1 MTWDPILARPLP
13 PIWPPTHHETLR
25 FAFAAA
31 LDLSRIE
38 GRRVSVKVA
47 GRHYLTN
54 DPQWRIF
61 TTTQAPSPSSKVE
74 P

>member
-1 MTWDPILARPLP
+1 MTWDPIAPPLP

-47 GRHYLTN
+47 GRHYPTN

-61 TTTQAPSPSSKVE
+61 TTQAPGPSSKVE
-74 P
+74 S